1 MYASWCLCWGH
12 VEVRGQ
18 VEGVSS
24 LHSLCWSW
32 GWSCSDQLGSWCPY
46 LWIHLPILFSHFP
59 AVFPFLVS
67 PIACM
72 GCVHGPYSPVV
83 CMWYM
88 HGLPSPVACMGLT
101 LSHYFLAI
109 ISSVFQVAYS
119 LLIYDWRFYS
129 FSQQRKFIIEL
140 LSWKIFISV
149 IFNLRISTFKI
160 VLHFYCAKHCYQK
173 YLKHGAWI
181 FTLKICLQL
190 LIWIFV
196 SYVQHLYFLKSKWEA
211 RFGLHL
217 MLLTLAHFII
227 SFLWTLGVWG
237 HVL

>member
-1 MYASWCLCWGH
+1 MELQWPAWQLVPLLMNPSPYSIL
-12 VEVRGQ
+12 
-18 VEGVSS
+18 SF
-24 LHSLCWSW
+24 
-32 GWSCSDQLGSWCPY
+32 SCRLS
-46 LWIHLPILFSHFP
+46 
-59 AVFPFLVS
+59 FLVS

-119 LLIYDWRFYS
+119 LLIYGWRFCS

-140 LSWKIFISV
+140 LSCKIFISV

-160 VLHFYCAKHCYQK
+160 VLHFYCAKHCFQK

-196 SYVQHLYFLKSKWEA
+196 SYVQHLYFLKGKWEA
-211 RFGLHL
+211 RFSLHL
-217 MLLTLAHFII
+217 VRLTLAHFII